1 MTVRHESLTFV
12 RGTAL
17 RRKFNDGKL
26 PELVYWGGREYGWTT
41 FDTCKLYS
49 TKTSARN
56 ALKLI
61 LRHERELGLHGRA
74 DRRY

>member
-1 MTVRHESLTFV
+1 MTIRHESLTFV

-26 PELVYWGGREYGWTT
+26 PELVYWGGREFGWTT
-41 FDTCKLYS
+41 FDNCKLYGS
-49 TKTSARN
+49 KRSASA
-56 ALKLI
+56 ALAKI

-74 DRRY
+74 NRRY